1 MHFCEDFI
9 LLSLLLVPEGFA
21 DCLHP
26 RCLLR
31 TFISTHAIGQD
42 NYIGCVVASFL
53 LGLGSEGIRF
63 LRGKVKEMKETAV
76 INVEGMTC
84 NACVQ
89 SIEGRVGERAGVFS
103 IKVSLEEGTATI
115 KHDASAETTE
125 TLCDAIDDMGFD
137 ATAADPEERCH
148 NLGKQCC
155 VSDARSFDTL
165 HDAGVVVDV
174 DISHHVCLSANQ
186 PHAIFFFH
194 IPAHMCC
201 LQGAILSSLCSSRS
215 R

>member
-174 DISHHVCLSANQ
+174 DISHHVSLPTNRTQ
-186 PHAIFFFH
+186 FFFFH
-194 IPAHMCC
+194 TPAHMCC